1 MLFFFTFFAGGFFEY
16 DHPVQVHPATRF
28 PDRLDRRLGM
38 NTADRHAWGTRQ
50 RVGLYAAPI
59 LAFLVYLT
67 PFPSLPPSAHIL
79 SAILVWVVVSW
90 ATEAIPLPVTALLGA
105 ALCIATGLG
114 SVKAVLATF
123 AHPIIFLF
131 IGSFLLAEAFV
142 VHGLDRRF
150 AVWLLSRKCLHARPV
165 ATFGAMGLAT
175 AFLSMWISN
184 TASVAI
190 MVPIALGL
198 LSTIRGSREDAG
210 PHEPGVLLLLAYGS
224 AAGGLAT
231 MIGTPPNLIGVGL
244 LSQQAGIS
252 ISFFDWMAIGLPL
265 ACVLWVGIAAV
276 LFWLH
281 PLPQAFPDLGR
292 HLQKLG
298 HLQERWTPGQRN
310 TCLALLLAIG
320 CWIGP
325 GVLGIVV
332 GRDSDLVTF
341 INARLPK
348 EMVPIFAA
356 GLLFLLPVNFK
367 TGEFTLTWSQ
377 ATTINWGTI
386 LLFGGG
392 LTFGHLMVQT
402 HLAGIIGENLVA
414 LFGSNTVWALTAVA
428 IGTALVITEVVSN
441 TASTSMLVPV
451 VISIATEAGV
461 SPVPP
466 TMGIC
471 LGASLAFM
479 MPVATAPNAIV
490 YGTGF
495 IPLPTMLKAGV
506 FLNLMG
512 AMLVWLT
519 LRLLCPLMGFS

>member
-1 MLFFFTFFAGGFFEY
+1 MK
-16 DHPVQVHPATRF
+16 
-28 PDRLDRRLGM
+28 
-38 NTADRHAWGTRQ
+38 TANRHAWGLRQ
-50 RVGLYAAPI
+50 RVGLYAAPG
-59 LAFLVYLT
+59 LALLVYLN
-67 PFPSLPPSAHIL
+67 PFSSLPPSAHIL

-90 ATEAIPLPVTALLGA
+90 ATEAIPLAVTSLVGA
-105 ALCIATGLG
+105 ALCIAMGLG
-114 SVKAVLATF
+114 SAKEVLATF

-131 IGSFLLAEAFV
+131 IGSFFLAEAFV

-150 AVWLLSRKCLHARPV
+150 AVWLLSRKGLTASPLGM
-165 ATFGAMGLAT
+165 FGAMGFAT
-175 AFLSMWISN
+175 AVLSMWISN

-198 LSTIRGSREDAG
+198 LSTIRGAREEAG
-210 PHEPGVLLLLAYGS
+210 SHEPGVLLLLAYGS
-224 AAGGLAT
+224 AAGGIAT
-231 MIGTPPNLIGVGL
+231 MIGTPPNIIGVGL

-265 ACVLWVGIAAV
+265 AGALGLGIVAV

-281 PLPQAFPDLGR
+281 PFPKTFPDLGD
-292 HLQKLG
+292 HLQ
-298 HLQERWTPGQRN
+298 HLRRQQEGWTRGQRN

-325 GVLGIVV
+325 GVLGIVL

-341 INARLPK
+341 LNARLPK

-356 GLLFLLPVNFK
+356 GLLFVLPVNFK
-367 TGEFTLTWSQ
+367 AGEFTLKWTQ
-377 ATTINWGTI
+377 AANINWGTI

-402 HLAGIIGENLVA
+402 HLAEIIGESLVVF
-414 LFGSNTVWALTAVA
+414 FGSNTLWTLTAVA
-428 IGTALVITEVVSN
+428 IGTALVITEIASN

-451 VISIATEAGV
+451 VISIATAAGI
-461 SPVPP
+461 SPIPP
-466 TMGIC
+466 TLGVC

-479 MPVATAPNAIV
+479 MPVSTPPNAIV

-495 IPLPTMLKAGV
+495 VPLPNMLRAGV
-506 FLNLMG
+506 FLNIIG
-512 AMLVWLT
+512 AALVWLT
-519 LRLLCPLMGFS
+519 LRLLCPLMGFA

>member
-1 MLFFFTFFAGGFFEY
+1 MK
-16 DHPVQVHPATRF
+16 PA
-28 PDRLDRRLGM
+28 
-38 NTADRHAWGTRQ
+38 NRHAWGMRQ
-50 RVGLYAAPI
+50 RVGLYAAPV
-59 LAFLVYLT
+59 LALLVYLN
-67 PFPSLPPSAHIL
+67 PFSSLPPAAHIL

-90 ATEAIPLPVTALLGA
+90 ATEAIPLAVTSLIGA
-105 ALCIATGLG
+105 ALCIAMGLG
-114 SVKAVLATF
+114 SAKEVLATF
-123 AHPIIFLF
+123 AHPIVFLF
-131 IGSFLLAEAFV
+131 IGSFFLAEAFV

-150 AVWLLSRKCLHARPV
+150 AVWLLSRKRITARPV
-165 ATFGAMGLAT
+165 GIFGTMGLAT

-184 TASVAI
+184 TAAVAI

-198 LSTIRGSREDAG
+198 LSTIRGVREEPG
-210 PHEPGVLLLLAYGS
+210 SHEPGVILLLAYGS
-224 AAGGLAT
+224 AAGGIAT

-265 ACVLWVGIAAV
+265 AGVLWLGIATV

-281 PLPQAFPDLGR
+281 PLPKTLPDPD
-292 HLQKLG
+292 G
-298 HLQERWTPGQRN
+298 HLQNLCRQQEGWTRGQKN
-310 TCLALLLAIG
+310 TCLALLLAVA

-325 GVLGIVV
+325 GVLGIVL
-332 GRDSDLVTF
+332 GRDADLVTF

-356 GLLFLLPVNFK
+356 GLLFVLPVDFK
-367 TGEFTLTWSQ
+367 AGEFTLKWTQ
-377 ATTINWGTI
+377 AANINWGTI

-402 HLAGIIGENLVA
+402 HLAEIIGESLVA
-414 LFGSNTVWALTAVA
+414 LFGSNTLWTLTAVA
-428 IGTALVITEVVSN
+428 IGMALMITEVASN

-451 VISIATEAGV
+451 VISIATAAGV

-466 TMGIC
+466 TLGIC

-479 MPVATAPNAIV
+479 MPVATAPNAIA

-495 IPLPTMLKAGV
+495 VPLPNMLRAGV
-506 FLNLMG
+506 FLNIIG
-512 AMLVWLT
+512 AVLVWLT
-519 LRLLCPLMGFS
+519 LRLLCPLMGFA

>member
-1 MLFFFTFFAGGFFEY
+1 MK
-16 DHPVQVHPATRF
+16 
-28 PDRLDRRLGM
+28 
-38 NTADRHAWGTRQ
+38 TADRHAWGMRQ
-50 RVGLYAAPI
+50 RIGLYAAPV
-59 LAFLVYLT
+59 LAFLVYLN
-67 PFPSLPPSAHIL
+67 PFSSLPASAHIL

-90 ATEAIPLPVTALLGA
+90 ATEAIPLAVTSLVGA
-105 ALCIATGLG
+105 ALCVAMGLG
-114 SVKAVLATF
+114 SAREVLATF

-131 IGSFLLAEAFV
+131 IGSFFLAEAFV

-150 AVWLLSRKCLHARPV
+150 AVWLLSRKKITSRPV
-165 ATFGAMGLAT
+165 LMFGAMGFAT

-198 LSTIRGSREDAG
+198 LSTVRGSREELVS
-210 PHEPGVLLLLAYGS
+210 HEPGVLLLLAYGS
-224 AAGGLAT
+224 AAGGIAT
-231 MIGTPPNLIGVGL
+231 MIGTPPNIIGVGL
-244 LSQQAGIS
+244 LSQQAGID
-252 ISFFDWMAIGLPL
+252 IAFFDWMAIGLPL
-265 ACVLWVGIAAV
+265 AVVLWLGIAAI

-281 PLPQAFPDLGR
+281 PLPKTFPDLSD
-292 HLQKLG
+292 HLQRLRQQQAG
-298 HLQERWTPGQRN
+298 WTRGQRN
-310 TCLALLLAIG
+310 TCFALILAIA

-325 GVLGIVV
+325 GILGIVL

-356 GLLFLLPVNFK
+356 GLLFVLPLNFK
-367 TGEFTLTWSQ
+367 AGEFTLSWSQ
-377 ATTINWGTI
+377 AANISWGTI

-402 HLAGIIGENLVA
+402 HLAEIIGESLVA
-414 LFGSNTVWALTAVA
+414 LFGSNTLWTLTAVS
-428 IGTALVITEVVSN
+428 IGTALVITEIVSN

-451 VISIATEAGV
+451 VISIATAAGV

-466 TMGIC
+466 TLGIC

-495 IPLPTMLKAGV
+495 IPLPNMLRAGV
-506 FLNLMG
+506 FLNIIG
-512 AMLVWLT
+512 AVLVWLT
-519 LRLLCPLMGFS
+519 LRLLCPLMGFA